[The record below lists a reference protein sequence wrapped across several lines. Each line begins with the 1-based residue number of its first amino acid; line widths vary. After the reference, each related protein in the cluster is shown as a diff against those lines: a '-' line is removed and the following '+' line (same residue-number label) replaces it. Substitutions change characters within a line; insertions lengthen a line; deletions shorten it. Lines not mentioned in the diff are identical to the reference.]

1 MSEFIAHGRETQ
13 GTEPSQ
19 YLEEKKT
26 KQARRKA
33 RRRDSPSSGER
44 TGKSPNHSHVIG
56 VNRCVGGVAGPALTL
71 FTKGREVK
79 NLFHSRTPLG
89 RATRGGESPVGEME
103 EASWGRY
110 LSTVGL
116 EKPCGN
122 LGGPPSKAEYASS
135 YR

>member
-1 MSEFIAHGRETQ
+1 MSEYIAHGRDTQ

-26 KQARRKA
+26 N
-33 RRRDSPSSGER
+33 RDSPSSGER

-56 VNRCVGGVAGPALTL
+56 VNRCVGGVVGSVWTL

-89 RATRGGESPVGEME
+89 RATRGGESPVGEMR
-103 EASWGRY
+103 EAS
-110 LSTVGL
+110 
-116 EKPCGN
+116 
-122 LGGPPSKAEYASS
+122 
-135 YR
+135 

>member
-1 MSEFIAHGRETQ
+1 MEGTPRELNHLSTW
-13 GTEPSQ
+13 
-19 YLEEKKT
+19 
-26 KQARRKA
+26 RK
-33 RRRDSPSSGER
+33 RNQIRDSPSSGER
-44 TGKSPNHSHVIG
+44 TGKSLNLLHVIG
-56 VNRCVGGVAGPALTL
+56 VNRCAVGVAGPVWVS
-71 FTKGREVK
+71 FTGGREVK

-103 EASWGRY
+103 EASWSRH

-122 LGGPPSKAEYASS
+122 LGGPPSKAEYAIG

>member
-1 MSEFIAHGRETQ
+1 MSESIGYGRETR

-19 YLEEKKT
+19 YPEEKKSN
-26 KQARRKA
+26 
-33 RRRDSPSSGER
+33 RDSPSSGER
-44 TGKSPNHSHVIG
+44 TGKSLNSSHVTG
-56 VNRCVGGVAGPALTL
+56 VNRCVVRVAGLVWL
-71 FTKGREVK
+71 VFTHWREVK
-79 NLFHSRTPLG
+79 NHFHSRTPLG
-89 RATRGGESPVGEME
+89 RAITEGENPVGDRG
-103 EASWGRY
+103 EASWGRN

>member
-1 MSEFIAHGRETQ
+1 MSQYIAHGRDTQ

-19 YLEEKKT
+19 YLEEKKSN
-26 KQARRKA
+26 
-33 RRRDSPSSGER
+33 RDSPSSGER
-44 TGKSPNHSHVIG
+44 TGKSLNHSHVRG
-56 VNRCVGGVAGPALTL
+56 VNRCVDGVAGLVWLEFTL
-71 FTKGREVK
+71 WREVK
-79 NLFHSRTPLG
+79 NLSHSRTPLG
-89 RATRGGESPVGEME
+89 RATRGGESPVGEMGK
-103 EASWGRY
+103 ASWGRN

>member
-1 MSEFIAHGRETQ
+1 MSEYIAHGRDTQ

-26 KQARRKA
+26 N
-33 RRRDSPSSGER
+33 RDSPSSGER
-44 TGKSPNHSHVIG
+44 TGKSLNHSHVIG
-56 VNRCVGGVAGPALTL
+56 VNRCVGGVAGPVWVS
-71 FTKGREVK
+71 FTTGREVK

-89 RATRGGESPVGEME
+89 RAVREGENPVGEME
-103 EASWGRY
+103 EASWDRN

-122 LGGPPSKAEYASS
+122 LGGPPSKAEYGSD

>member
-1 MSEFIAHGRETQ
+1 MSEYIAYGRDTQ

-26 KQARRKA
+26 N
-33 RRRDSPSSGER
+33 RDSPSSGER

-56 VNRCVGGVAGPALTL
+56 VNRCVDGVVGPVLTL

-89 RATRGGESPVGEME
+89 RATREGESPVGEME
-103 EASWGRY
+103 EAS
-110 LSTVGL
+110 
-116 EKPCGN
+116 
-122 LGGPPSKAEYASS
+122 
-135 YR
+135 